1 MTRSRGG
8 LTAFEARAGE
18 AARTLLRNQ
27 GYDGGWGLT
36 LTSVSSIVNTSE
48 VLPILRAA
56 GIAGQ
61 PVRRALDFLVG
72 AIPEHCLPRHK
83 GGRGEH
89 SRFVA
94 FGLAGL
100 LSHPQFFH
108 HSGVAGTTAWCVGW
122 LEDHQVDH
130 GWPEV
135 LGLDDTSLHQTALVV
150 HRLAR
155 LRDALH
161 GLGPGLSLPR
171 QALVTALS
179 TLATKEAAP

>member
-1 MTRSRGG
+1 MR
-8 LTAFEARAGE
+8 TARDGFASFEVRAGQ

-48 VLPILRAA
+48 VLPVLRAA
-56 GIAGQ
+56 GIAGR
-61 PVRRALDFLVG
+61 PVRQALGFLTS
-72 AIPEHCLPRHK
+72 AIPEHCRPRRQ

-89 SRFVA
+89 TRFVA

-100 LSHPQFFH
+100 LSHPRFFH
-108 HSGVAGTTAWCVGW
+108 HDGVADAVSWCVGW

-135 LGLDDTSLHQTALVV
+135 LGLDDTSLHQTALTLHALAQL
-150 HRLAR
+150 HR
-155 LRDALH
+155 
-161 GLGPGLSLPR
+161 PGAMSG
-171 QALVTALS
+171 
-179 TLATKEAAP
+179 